1 MFVLY
6 LINFLLAV
14 SSSMAMSLAPLFMTS
29 SLGFSRLTIGLLE
42 GGYELSADCMKLFVG
57 RRIDRLRKKKSWIVL
72 GILLSCL
79 SKPFLLLG
87 MTSSFLALSLSRVLE
102 RISNGSIAAAR
113 DKFIAENSLPNE
125 RGKAYGKIMLSKTMG
140 CFLGPLLL
148 DSVVTRY

>member
-87 MTSSFLALSLSRVLE
+87 MTSSFLALRELHP
-102 RISNGSIAAAR
+102 I
-113 DKFIAENSLPNE
+113 
-125 RGKAYGKIMLSKTMG
+125 
-140 CFLGPLLL
+140 C
-148 DSVVTRY
+148 